1 LKKTKLKTM
10 SIQTN
15 ILVIGSGTW
24 GTAIANLLAEN
35 NHNVYLNSIENSVID
50 DINFNRKNSK
60 YFPEIILNKNLR
72 AGADLITNVDL
83 VFIVVPSNAIY
94 QLFSKISQ
102 LNFSKDCIFVICSK
116 GFEHKNLDLISDAF
130 EKITNRKN
138 YAVLSGPNF
147 AIEVANKVP
156 SVTSVASFDENIA
169 KKVINILDNEYF
181 KAQFHPDPRTA
192 EICGIVKNILAIGC
206 GIVDGLNL
214 GVNTK
219 SALLVKGVN
228 EIQKLCNA
236 IKANDDLE
244 NPAGFGDIFLTCSST
259 KSRNNSLG
267 LLIAKG
273 LKPDPNTT
281 YEGANSAKLI
291 VEFAKKYNLKL
302 DLCEQINKIIH
313 GKYSLNE
320 IKENI
325 ITAILS

>member
-1 LKKTKLKTM
+1 MLNSKK
-10 SIQTN
+10 

-24 GTAIANLLAEN
+24 GTAIANLIAEN
-35 NHNVYLNSIENSVID
+35 DHQVYLNSIEDSVIND
-50 DINFNRKNSK
+50 VNNNHKNSK
-60 YFPEIILNKNLR
+60 YFPDVNLSKNLI
-72 AGADLITNVDL
+72 ALSDLKTDVDF
-83 VFIVVPSNAIY
+83 VFIVVPSNAIH

-102 LNFSKDCIFVICSK
+102 LNFSKECIFVICSK
-116 GFEHKNLDLISDAF
+116 GFEHKNLDLITDAF
-130 EKITNRKN
+130 EKITKRNN

-169 KKVINILDNEYF
+169 KNVINILNNKYF

-228 EIQKLCNA
+228 EIQKLCIA

-291 VEFAKKYNLKL
+291 VEFAKKHNLKL
-302 DLCEQINKIIH
+302 DLCEEINKII
-313 GKYSLNE
+313 GGNYSLNE
-320 IKENI
+320 IKQNI

>member
-1 LKKTKLKTM
+1 MLNSKK
-10 SIQTN
+10 
-15 ILVIGSGTW
+15 ILVIGSGAW
-24 GTAIANLLAEN
+24 GTAIANLIAEN
-35 NHNVYLNSIENSVID
+35 NHQVYLNSIEDSVIKD
-50 DINFNRKNSK
+50 VNTNHKNSK
-60 YFPEIILNKNLR
+60 YFPDIVLSKNIIALN
-72 AGADLITNVDL
+72 DLKTDVNF

-102 LNFSKDCIFVICSK
+102 LNFSKECVFVICSK
-116 GFEHKNLDLISDAF
+116 GFEHKNLDLITDAF

-147 AIEVANKVP
+147 AIEVANRVP
-156 SVTSVASFDENIA
+156 SITSVASFDENIA

-236 IKANDDLE
+236 IKANDNLE

-291 VEFAKKYNLKL
+291 VEFAKKHNLKL
-302 DLCEQINKIIH
+302 DLCEEINKIIVEN
-313 GKYSLNE
+313 YSLNK
-320 IKENI
+320 IKQNI

>member
-1 LKKTKLKTM
+1 MTKSK
-10 SIQTN
+10 N

-24 GTAIANLLAEN
+24 GTAIANLIAEN
-35 NHNVYLNSIENSVID
+35 DHQVFINSIEDSVIN
-50 DINFNRKNSK
+50 DINSNHKNSK
-60 YFPEIILNKNLR
+60 YFPEINLNKKLYAIPNLKT
-72 AGADLITNVDL
+72 DVDL
-83 VFIVVPSNAIY
+83 VFIVVPSKAIF
-94 QLFSKISQ
+94 QLFSKISE

-116 GFEHKNLDLISDAF
+116 GFEHKNLDLITDAF
-130 EKITNRKN
+130 DKITKQKR

-147 AIEVANKVP
+147 AIEVASRVP
-156 SVTSVASFDENIA
+156 SITSVASYDQEIA
-169 KKVINILDNEYF
+169 NKVIEILNNDYF

-219 SALLVKGVN
+219 SALLVKGIN
-228 EIQKLCNA
+228 EIQKLCRI
-236 IKANDDLE
+236 IKANDNLE

-281 YEGANSAKLI
+281 YEGADSAKLI
-291 VEFAKKYNLKL
+291 AEFAKKYNLKL
-302 DLCEQINKIIH
+302 DLCEEINKIIN
-313 GKYSLNE
+313 GNYSLHE
-320 IKENI
+320 IKQNI
-325 ITAILS
+325 VNAILS

>member
-1 LKKTKLKTM
+1 MTNSK
-10 SIQTN
+10 N

-24 GTAIANLLAEN
+24 GTAVANLIAEN
-35 NHNVYLNSIENSVID
+35 NHRVFLNSIEDSVIN
-50 DINFNRKNSK
+50 DINLNHKNSK
-60 YFPEIILNKNLR
+60 YFPEINLNKNLI
-72 AGADLITNVDL
+72 AIPNLKTEVDF
-83 VFIVVPSNAIY
+83 VFVVVPSHAIY
-94 QLFSKISQ
+94 QLFSKISE
-102 LNFSKDCIFVICSK
+102 LNFSKECIFVICSK
-116 GFEHKNLDLISDAF
+116 GFEHKNLDLITDAF
-130 EKITNRKN
+130 EKITHRKN

-147 AIEVANKVP
+147 AIEVASKVP
-156 SVTSVASFDENIA
+156 SITSVASFDPEIA
-169 KKVINILDNEYF
+169 KNVIEILNNDYF

-192 EICGIVKNILAIGC
+192 EICGVVKNILAIGC

-228 EIQKLCNA
+228 EIQKLCRV

-267 LLIAKG
+267 LLIARG

-302 DLCEQINKIIH
+302 DLCEEINKIIN
-313 GKYSLNE
+313 GNYSLNE
-320 IKENI
+320 IKQNI